1 MGNFEVVDQD
11 YFPIASLV
19 TGNCLV
25 GGREIPFGCKIDE
38 GIEDP
43 IGGISILGFA
53 SLWVAAVTELLE
65 MILMLPLRL
74 VVKKIQPSFSSVWIC

>member
-53 SLWVAAVTELLE
+53 SL
-65 MILMLPLRL
+65 
-74 VVKKIQPSFSSVWIC
+74 

>member
-43 IGGISILGFA
+43 IGGIPILGFA